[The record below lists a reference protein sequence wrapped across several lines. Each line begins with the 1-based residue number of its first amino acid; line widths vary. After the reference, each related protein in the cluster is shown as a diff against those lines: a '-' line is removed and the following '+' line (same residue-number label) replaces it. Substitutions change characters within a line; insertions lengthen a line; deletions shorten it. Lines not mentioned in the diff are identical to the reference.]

1 MSKGPSWLPG
11 EIHVREHDILPRS
24 GFCARHDRLYSVTE
38 ECPLCVTGR
47 PLPNEKGGYGLLPTD
62 SEVRKGIP
70 IATGCIDYFPDAI
83 AEVAELSR
91 LGNDKHNPGQPLHWS
106 RGKSA
111 DHPDCL
117 MRHFLERGKFDT
129 SWEPNKVR
137 HSIEMAWR
145 ALAIAQ
151 LEIEASRGGKHE

>member
-1 MSKGPSWLPG
+1 MFNLPA
-11 EIHVREHDILPRS
+11 DS
-24 GFCARHDRLYSVTE
+24 AAR
-38 ECPLCVTGR
+38 
-47 PLPNEKGGYGLLPTD
+47 K
-62 SEVRKGIP
+62 KIP
-70 IATGCIDYFPDAI
+70 IATGCIDYFPDAL
-83 AEVAELSR
+83 AEVAVLSR

-106 RGKSA
+106 RGKSD

-129 SWEPNKVR
+129 AWEPNKVR

-151 LEIEASRGGKHE
+151 LEIEGDKHE